1 MRALRL
7 ARNGSPGMLGG
18 RPCDTLK
25 MSGEAAAAAA
35 RELAA
40 VEPAEVAPVAV
51 QGAVVAQE
59 EARGA
64 AWVAQEAAI
73 AQEAAE
79 TRAVAAR
86 QRPAVR
92 VKGPAV
98 SAA

>member
-18 RPCDTLK
+18 RPCDTLA
-25 MSGEAAAAAA
+25 EAAAA

-40 VEPAEVAPVAV
+40 VEPAEVAPVAAV

-64 AWVAQEAAI
+64 AWVPQEAAV

-86 QRPAVR
+86 QMPAVR
-92 VKGPAV
+92 VEGPAV